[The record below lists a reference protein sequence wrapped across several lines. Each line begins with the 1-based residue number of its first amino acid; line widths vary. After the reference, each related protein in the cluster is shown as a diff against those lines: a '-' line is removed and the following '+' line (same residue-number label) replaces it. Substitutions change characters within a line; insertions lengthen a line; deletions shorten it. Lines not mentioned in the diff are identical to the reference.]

1 MCCAQARDKY
11 CIERH
16 QRATSNT
23 TQSMHEENMTI
34 NQAGRR
40 IGCRHNILST
50 PTPMLAPV
58 LILGTV
64 GRAHGQTLCRF
75 FYLKSSVVQK
85 IKSESKSA
93 HVLFSKGGMELCH
106 LFGKVCNF
114 SSSCLAHSPVG
125 LFSASTQT
133 ASTTSG
139 LSTQHVCDPHLERLL
154 NAINGQ
160 RGRTTW
166 QSVLSLLLAYPSQIR
181 L

>member
-1 MCCAQARDKY
+1 MRMCCAQARDKY

-93 HVLFSKGGMELCH
+93 HVLLSKGGIE
-106 LFGKVCNF
+106 VCT
-114 SSSCLAHSPVG
+114 CAVLKGRHGIVSP
-125 LFSASTQT
+125 LRKSLQFF
-133 ASTTSG
+133 
-139 LSTQHVCDPHLERLL
+139 L
-154 NAINGQ
+154 
-160 RGRTTW
+160 
-166 QSVLSLLLAYPSQIR
+166 VLSRTFPRWTLLGKYANSVHDLGVVYTTCV
-181 L
+181 